1 MLARQ
6 GVRSGLRSWAAA
18 RPILARTY
26 AEEAAAKAPAGEAQ
40 ISEQFKQDWKKV
52 APNYDLPHF
61 PSNFMVARPPVPSTI
76 PAKLT
81 LNFVLPHMFE
91 MQAKPVSNLFTQ
103 FHHFYELE
111 STKKTMTWSLFYI
124 VAK

>member
-40 ISEQFKQDWKKV
+40 ITEQFKQDWKKI

-61 PSNFMVARPPVPSTI
+61 PSNFMVARPPVPSAI

-103 FHHFYELE
+103 FLQFYELD
-111 STKKTMTWSLFYI
+111 STKKTMT
-124 VAK
+124 